1 MFAKNITQEHI
12 LGFIFQALIYI
23 CRASCIFP
31 PFPFKTSV
39 CSSVLGPVRHV
50 EENQTSNPL
59 LASGSILP
67 KKVVLGII
75 FKFFLSW
82 LFTWLLPKCQP
93 FLLNH
98 FFNSCQLLE
107 GMWEGAFNST
117 VTWTIPEDRQDQA
130 SIPQAFSMEWQLCC
144 LGRLLR
150 TEKKKV
156 LELFP
161 GTRKLSCQVLTELK
175 TAFCRTRNHC
185 LKIRCVAV
193 GR

>member
-1 MFAKNITQEHI
+1 MFHA
-12 LGFIFQALIYI
+12 FF
-23 CRASCIFP
+23 S

-39 CSSVLGPVRHV
+39 FSSVLGPARHV
-50 EENQTSNPL
+50 EEYQTANPL

-67 KKVVLGII
+67 KKFVLGII

-82 LFTWLLPKCQP
+82 LFTWLLPECQP
-93 FLLNH
+93 FPLSH
-98 FFNSCQLLE
+98 FLNSCQLLE
-107 GMWEGAFNST
+107 GMWEGALTTT
-117 VTWTIPEDRQDQA
+117 VTCAMPKDRQDQA
-130 SIPQAFSMEWQLCC
+130 SIPQAFSKEWQLCC

-156 LELFP
+156 LELFH
-161 GTRKLSCQVLTELK
+161 GIRKLSCQVQIELER
-175 TAFCRTRNHC
+175 TFCRARNHC